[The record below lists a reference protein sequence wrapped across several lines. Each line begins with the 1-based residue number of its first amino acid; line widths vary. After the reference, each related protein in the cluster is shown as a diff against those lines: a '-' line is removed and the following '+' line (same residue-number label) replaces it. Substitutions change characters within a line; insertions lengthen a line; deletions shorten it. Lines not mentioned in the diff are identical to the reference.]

1 MKLGKLVDSFLNNF
15 IAFVSVSKDLQL
27 ENISDF
33 SSEDEDNPGK
43 CQQSGWIQ
51 WEGISGN
58 TCVAR
63 ATWETGER
71 RYEIRQRNYMCVKI

>member
-1 MKLGKLVDSFLNNF
+1 MKLSKLVDF
-15 IAFVSVSKDLQL
+15 IALISVSKDLVL

-33 SSEDEDNPGK
+33 SSEDEDDPGR
-43 CQQSGWIQ
+43 CQQSGRIQ

>member
-1 MKLGKLVDSFLNNF
+1 MKLGKLVDSILNNF
-15 IAFVSVSKDLQL
+15 IVLVSVSKDLQL

-33 SSEDEDNPGK
+33 SSEDGVNPSR
-43 CQQSGWIQ
+43 CQQSGRIQ

-63 ATWETGER
+63 ATWEIGEG
-71 RYEIRQRNYMCVKI
+71 RYEIRQRNEMGVSV